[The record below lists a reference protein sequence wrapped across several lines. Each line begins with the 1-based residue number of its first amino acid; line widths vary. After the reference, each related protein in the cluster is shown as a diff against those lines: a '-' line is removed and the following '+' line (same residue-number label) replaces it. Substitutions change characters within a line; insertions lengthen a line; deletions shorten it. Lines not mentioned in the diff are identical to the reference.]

1 MSDDAHHHPHPT
13 PPTAPLPED
22 AGSRALAEALSSSFG
37 LVKFVMIG
45 LVVVF
50 LVSNFFIVGPQ
61 ERALILRLGKPVGEG
76 KEVLL
81 GPGLHFALPYPLDVV
96 KRVPITELQKV
107 VSSCGWYATT
117 PELEQAGQ
125 EPVALPSLDP
135 NFQGYVLTADANILH
150 VRAELTYLITDPKRF
165 VLDFT
170 NAPVALRSTLDNAL
184 VQTAARLPVD
194 LLLTNNT
201 AFNEALAREV
211 SRLIEA
217 RQLGVTA
224 DRIDVKVK
232 APLFLKDAFD
242 RVLTAQV
249 ASSTALSEAGRYQNQ
264 LTNQASSTAVTLVN
278 LAESHR
284 RRVVELTEG
293 EANRFK
299 ELLPQFQANP
309 DLLIQQRYN
318 EVISK
323 VLSNAQE
330 RVFLASR
337 PDGQPQELRL
347 LLNRDPNRPQAKPPG
362 QP

>member
-1 MSDDAHHHPHPT
+1 MSDHDHHSHPPA
-13 PPTAPLPED
+13 PQAPLPED
-22 AGSRALAEALSSSFG
+22 AGSQALAEALSSSFG

-45 LVVVF
+45 LVLVF

-96 KRVPITELQKV
+96 RRIPITELQKV
-107 VSSCGWYATT
+107 VSSSGWYATT

-125 EPVALPSLDP
+125 EPPAMPYLDP
-135 NFQGYVLTADANILH
+135 NNQGYVLTADANILH
-150 VRAELTYLITDPKRF
+150 VRAELTYLITDPVRF

-170 NAPVALRSTLDNAL
+170 NAPAALRDALDNAL
-184 VQTAARLPVD
+184 IQTAARLPVD

-201 AFNEALAREV
+201 AFKEALTREV

-224 DRIDVKVK
+224 DRCDVRVK
-232 APLFLKDAFD
+232 PPLFLKDAFD

-249 ASSTALSEAGRYQNQ
+249 ASSTALNEARRYQNQ
-264 LTNQASSTAVTLVN
+264 ITNQASSTAVTLVN

-284 RRVVELTEG
+284 KRVVELTEG
-293 EANRFK
+293 EAKRFQD
-299 ELLPQFQANP
+299 LLPQYQANP
-309 DLLIQQRYN
+309 ELLFQQRYN

-323 VLSNAQE
+323 VLSNAQD

-337 PDGQPQELRL
+337 ADGQPRELRL
-347 LLNRDPNRPQAKPPG
+347 LLNRDPNREKPKTPG